1 MTTYKKSGVNA
12 LLMDKCSE
20 LAYRAAKQTFSSR
33 KNSRIGRPVEMDGG
47 FTGAIDMG
55 NYYLTQNED
64 GVGTKMM
71 AAELLGKYDTMGY
84 DLCAMVADDA
94 ICVGAEVISITNTI
108 DTSNLSPK
116 VVLGLMKGLA
126 KACREQKILIPGGEI
141 AVLNGQVNGYV
152 WNATAV
158 GIVEK
163 KKFIDGN
170 SIKIGD
176 AVIGLQ
182 SPNFRSNGLTLVR
195 YILKKYFGAKWH
207 KKAFV
212 RGKTKKT
219 SKTWGKTVLE
229 PSVIFHNA
237 VLGLLGRFGEKPK
250 VRIKGIAHITGGGLP
265 GNAERMFGKKTKGL
279 GIVFDNL
286 FEPPAAM
293 LTLQK
298 IGKVSDREAYETWNM
313 GTGMILVADE
323 PEKTIGLLKQS
334 GIKAKIVGKIVEKS
348 GISISIC
355 GALGNR
361 GKNLFWK

>member
-1 MTTYKKSGVNA
+1 M
-12 LLMDKCSE
+12 
-20 LAYRAAKQTFSSR
+20 
-33 KNSRIGRPVEMDGG
+33 
-47 FTGAIDMG
+47 
-55 NYYLTQNED
+55 
-64 GVGTKMM
+64 
-71 AAELLGKYDTMGY
+71 
-84 DLCAMVADDA
+84 
-94 ICVGAEVISITNTI
+94 
-108 DTSNLSPK
+108 
-116 VVLGLMKGLA
+116 
-126 KACREQKILIPGGEI
+126 
-141 AVLNGQVNGYV
+141 
-152 WNATAV
+152 
-158 GIVEK
+158 
-163 KKFIDGN
+163 
-170 SIKIGD
+170 
-176 AVIGLQ
+176 
-182 SPNFRSNGLTLVR
+182 
-195 YILKKYFGAKWH
+195 
-207 KKAFV
+207 
-212 RGKTKKT
+212 
-219 SKTWGKTVLE
+219 LE